1 MFPIAAITRLR
12 RSGLYCEH
20 FLLAFHRR
28 AVFSSSHPNRAQRAL
43 KSATESLFCVLFPS
57 NCRICR
63 SALTNISALPV
74 CDECLQRIA
83 PLDGVL
89 CSVCGEKLPERYF
102 EDEAGPRCVP
112 CKHASPLF
120 RKAVAYGAYDG
131 TLRDLLHLFKY
142 QHVRPAAALL
152 GRLLNRAVA
161 ETELPKNLLVV
172 PVSLFRGKQRSRGF
186 NQAEDI
192 ARNFVRCWTGGS
204 IQLEVSALIRTRDTA
219 SQTGLTRHQRRSNM
233 RGAFAVPQPEK
244 VSGRNILI
252 VDDVMTTGTTAGECA
267 RVLLRA
273 GANQVFV
280 ATVARAIKGVEGLLA
295 TAASGRSIGNQTSND
310 SRGTLGHA

>member
-1 MFPIAAITRLR
+1 MVPF
-12 RSGLYCEH
+12 
-20 FLLAFHRR
+20 
-28 AVFSSSHPNRAQRAL
+28 
-43 KSATESLFCVLFPS
+43 
-57 NCRICR
+57 
-63 SALTNISALPV
+63 
-74 CDECLQRIA
+74 
-83 PLDGVL
+83 DGVL
-89 CSVCGEKLPERYF
+89 CSLCGEKLPGRYF

-112 CKHASPLF
+112 CRHAAPLF
-120 RKAVAYGAYDG
+120 RKAVAHGAYDG
-131 TLRDLLHLFKY
+131 ALRDLLHLFKY
-142 QHVRPAAALL
+142 EHVRSAAPLL
-152 GRLLNRAVA
+152 GRLLNRAA
-161 ETELPKNLLVV
+161 ARMELPENLLVV
-172 PVSLFRGKQRSRGF
+172 PVPLFRGKQRSRGF

-233 RGAFAVPQPEK
+233 RGAFAVPQPER
-244 VSGRNILI
+244 VRDRNILI

-273 GANQVFV
+273 GANQIFV

-295 TAASGRSIGNQTSND
+295 TAARGRSMSNQASND